1 MRPPFAF
8 CPVVRTRSGTDLR
21 RAISRQAWLA
31 NRARNALHRP
41 AFIGAI
47 SVATF
52 VTAIVS
58 MIVVPRM
65 QSRPEASVPVAPRPD
80 TMSLLV
86 NIGTARLRAR
96 EADSTLLA
104 ARTEALE
111 VARKRAEDSLATA
124 RMMDSLGLNPVATR
138 DSLTRHI
145 AAVDRALARAEQAPL
160 PSSYRAVAD
169 LPDLRGHPRV
179 LALVDSLDDIERER
193 EAFGAIGGV
202 DPVFVALTTRASEI
216 GRGII
221 ALATQRR
228 AAAAAELAAMQP
240 MPAAFFQ
247 AGQVDTLPLL
257 AVRDSAA
264 GAVQEVEAE
273 LARRR
278 QQAMALDREEERL
291 RELANAVPPP
301 LALLAAAFVL
311 SAVFGFGTALF
322 RELRNPR
329 VANAQELERYHG
341 VRVLSTV
348 ENTEPSVER
357 GRREADRAAPP
368 YFDPGAEGYQLAY
381 LALATDHPALLTV
394 TVTGDDPVIA
404 AVLACNLAAVAAD
417 EARSTLVVDLDPRSS
432 ASATLRTR
440 AAPGIADVLAG
451 RAEWPDVTVQARV
464 GRDKSVD
471 LVPRGLGSFA
481 AKDVVALLARDGA
494 RLSRYYD
501 AVVVLS
507 SPEIILAG
515 LPAALPSSD
524 LVYSAQPALTPLRAL
539 RAELDQLR
547 LAGAELRGVVL
558 WDAERPLLATPRELT
573 GKARD
578 RSEPAPATAGA

>member
-1 MRPPFAF
+1 M
-8 CPVVRTRSGTDLR
+8 RTRSGTDLR

-31 NRARNALHRP
+31 SRARNALHRP

-65 QSRPEASVPVAPRPD
+65 QPRPDAVIPVAPRPD
-80 TMSLLV
+80 TMTLLIG
-86 NIGTARLRAR
+86 IGTARLRAR
-96 EADSTLLA
+96 EADSTLLT
-104 ARTEALE
+104 ARAEVLE
-111 VARKRAEDSLATA
+111 LARRRAEDSLAAA
-124 RMMDSLGLNPVATR
+124 RLMDSLGVNPVATR
-138 DSLTRHI
+138 DSLTRYI
-145 AAVDRALARAEQAPL
+145 AAVGRVVARAEQAPL

-169 LPDLRGHPRV
+169 LPDLRGNPQV
-179 LALVDSLDDIERER
+179 LALVDSLNDIERER

-202 DPVFVALTTRASEI
+202 DPVFVAFTTRATEI
-216 GRGII
+216 GRAII
-221 ALATQRR
+221 ALALQRR

-240 MPAAFFQ
+240 MPAASLQ
-247 AGQVDTLPLL
+247 VAQVDTMPLL
-257 AVRDSAA
+257 AVRDSVA
-264 GAVQEVEAE
+264 GAVQQAEAE

-278 QQAMALDREEERL
+278 QQAVALDREEERA
-291 RELANAVPPP
+291 RERANAVAPP

-311 SAVFGFGTALF
+311 SAVFGFGTAFF
-322 RELRNPR
+322 RELRNPC
-329 VANAQELERYHG
+329 VTNAQELERYLG
-341 VRVLSTV
+341 VRVLSTF
-348 ENTEPSVER
+348 ENVEPSVER

-368 YFDPGAEGYQLAY
+368 YFEPGAEGYQLAY

-432 ASATLRTR
+432 ASAALRTR

-481 AKDVVALLARDGA
+481 PNDVVALLARNGD

-501 AVVVLS
+501 AIVVLAP
-507 SPEIILAG
+507 PEIITAG
-515 LPAALPSSD
+515 LPASLSSTD
-524 LVYSAQPALTPLRAL
+524 LIYSAQPALTPLRAL
-539 RAELDQLR
+539 RAELEQLS
-547 LAGAELRGVVL
+547 LAGADLRGVVL
-558 WDAERPLLATPRELT
+558 WDAERPRLATPSELA
-573 GKARD
+573 GKARK
-578 RSEPAPATAGA
+578 RSEPEPATAVA